1 MAGSL
6 SEYMGGAGRVF
17 DLVADENGQPL
28 NGITLTLVRTHVVA
42 MRNGIGELG
51 ERDVLAIV
59 VEHLRRRKVV
69 PRRRR
74 QWSDGR
80 IRIDEALHDDAQAH
94 VRCLRCLQIERLGE
108 PSQPAAA
115 AHVRTT

>member
-28 NGITLTLVRTHVVA
+28 NGITRTFVRTHVVA

-80 IRIDEALHDDAQAH
+80 IRIDEALHDNAQAH
-94 VRCLRCLQIERLGE
+94 VRCLQIERLGE